1 MAYESFAQVYD
12 RFMEDTPYD
21 SWTEYLK
28 EIFKKHNLIHSTN
41 IIADLGCGTG
51 NMTERLAENGFDMI
65 GVDLSEEMLAI
76 ASEKAVEKNLDILYL
91 NQDMREFELYGTVD
105 AIVSICD
112 SINYITEPDDLLE
125 VFKLVNNYLDP
136 KGLFVFDIDTMYK
149 FEKVLGCNSFCETTE
164 NSAYTWENYYDN
176 DEQINEF
183 YTNFFIE
190 TDNGLYERHEEYHYE
205 RGYSIEDIKE
215 LLEEAGLVFEAVYDE
230 LTFHEPTERSQRIF
244 FVAREK
250 GKERNK

>member
-1 MAYESFAQVYD
+1 
-12 RFMEDTPYD
+12 
-21 SWTEYLK
+21 
-28 EIFKKHNLIHSTN
+28 
-41 IIADLGCGTG
+41 
-51 NMTERLAENGFDMI
+51 MI

-136 KGLFVFDIDTMYK
+136 KGLFVFDINTIYK

-164 NSAYTWENYYDN
+164 NSAYTWENYYEIH
-176 DEQINEF
+176 EQINEF
-183 YTNFFIE
+183 YKIILLLKQIMDFMKGMKNITM
-190 TDNGLYERHEEYHYE
+190 
-205 RGYSIEDIKE
+205 KE
-215 LLEEAGLVFEAVYDE
+215 VIV
-230 LTFHEPTERSQRIF
+230 
-244 FVAREK
+244 
-250 GKERNK
+250 